1 MRTTSSIAVL
11 LALMLVSTA
20 LRAETL
26 TLSRVIAVAQAQ
38 SPDVRTAEARI
49 AVAEAQRDR
58 AVAQGLPSV
67 SWSAQVAP
75 GGQVTLPL
83 LSQDES
89 ALCTAGNLACSVG
102 AAPVGSA
109 RATTGADLR
118 WRVFDFGA
126 TDAFVLARDEAL
138 AAARM
143 RSQGTTLSATGRAV
157 KLFLA
162 VVADDELVR
171 VRERLAADRE
181 KQADV
186 VKARTAAGDTSPSD
200 VLQAAVAAA
209 AAAFDVEVAKTQ
221 ARVDRIALMGA
232 LGLDLDDAA
241 TGGTEGGPGGV
252 VVDGSLDVV
261 LTTPPGR
268 FDPAQHPD
276 VRAARLDEASARQ
289 SALQAERGH
298 LPTVEATASVGASLV
313 AITKPDANLT
323 PSAGVGLSMSW
334 PVLSFGI
341 DADVRAAAAS
351 RVVAERTLQ
360 ANIIAVAAEQQRA
373 KAQLVA
379 QEALVG
385 RATRLRASARNA
397 VDIVVGR
404 LEAGAARLPELLD
417 AQASLA
423 AAEATLV
430 QARAARAAAVVDVA
444 LAAGVIDT
452 GTFGG

>member
-1 MRTTSSIAVL
+1 MRHPAVFLCVL
-11 LALMLVSTA
+11 LTA
-20 LRAETL
+20 LSTTTARAETL
-26 TLSRVIAVAQAQ
+26 TLARVIALAQ
-38 SPDVRTAEARI
+38 SQAPEARTAEAQI

-67 SWSAQVAP
+67 SLSAQVAP
-75 GGQVTLPL
+75 GGQVTMPL

-126 TDAFVLARDEAL
+126 TDAFVAAREEAL
-138 AAARM
+138 AASRV
-143 RSQGTTLSATGRAV
+143 RSQGTTLTVVGRAV

-171 VRERLAADRE
+171 VRERLAADRQ
-181 KQADV
+181 KQAGV
-186 VKARTAAGDTSPSD
+186 VKARAAAGDTPPSD
-200 VLQAAVAAA
+200 VLQAEVAAE
-209 AAAFDVEVAKTQ
+209 AAAFDVEVARTQ
-221 ARVDRIALMGA
+221 ARVDRIALLGA
-232 LGLDLDDAA
+232 LGLDVEA
-241 TGGTEGGPGGV
+241 GGGHDV
-252 VVDGSLDVV
+252 VVDVVVEGGLDVV
-261 LTTPPGR
+261 LATPPER
-268 FDPAQHPD
+268 LDPTQHPD

-298 LPTVEATASVGASLV
+298 LPTVDATASVGASLV

-323 PSAGVGLSMSW
+323 PSAGVGLSLAW
-334 PVLSFGI
+334 PVLSFSV
-341 DADVRAAAAS
+341 DADARAAAAN
-351 RVVAERTLQ
+351 RVVAEKTLQ
-360 ANIIAVAAEQQRA
+360 ARTVAVAAEQRRA
-373 KAQLVA
+373 RAQLVA
-379 QEALVG
+379 QEALVV
-385 RATRLRASARNA
+385 RATRLRASAQNA
-397 VDIVVGR
+397 VDVVVGR

-430 QARAARAAAVVDVA
+430 QARAARAAAVVDIAVA
-444 LAAGVIDT
+444 SGVIDA

>member
-1 MRTTSSIAVL
+1 MRHPAVVLCML
-11 LALMLVSTA
+11 LAAWSSTA
-20 LRAETL
+20 RAETL
-26 TLSRVIAVAQAQ
+26 TLSRVIALAQAQ
-38 SPDVRTAEARI
+38 SPDARAAEAQI

-58 AVAQGLPSV
+58 AVAQGLPSL
-67 SWSAQVAP
+67 SLSAQVAP
-75 GGQVTLPL
+75 GGQVTMPL

-126 TDAFVLARDEAL
+126 TDAFVSAREEAL
-138 AAARM
+138 AASRV
-143 RSQGTTLSATGRAV
+143 RSQGTTLSVVGRAV
-157 KLFLA
+157 KVFLA
-162 VVADDELVR
+162 VVADDELVA
-171 VRERLAADRE
+171 VRARLAADRQR
-181 KQADV
+181 QADV
-186 VKARTAAGDTSPSD
+186 VKARAAAGDTSPSD
-200 VLQAAVAAA
+200 VLQAEVAAE

-221 ARVDRIALMGA
+221 ARVDRIALLGA
-232 LGLDLDDAA
+232 LGLDLEAS
-241 TGGTEGGPGGV
+241 GGADVVGDVVVEGG
-252 VVDGSLDVV
+252 LDVV
-261 LTTPPGR
+261 LATPPER
-268 FDPAQHPD
+268 LDPTQHPD
-276 VRAARLDEASARQ
+276 VRAARLDEASARL

-298 LPTVEATASVGASLV
+298 LPTVDATASVGASLV

-323 PSAGVGLSMSW
+323 PSAGVGLSLAW
-334 PVLSFGI
+334 PVLSFSV
-341 DADVRAAAAS
+341 DADARAAAAN
-351 RVVAERTLQ
+351 RVVAEKTLQ
-360 ANIIAVAAEQQRA
+360 ARTIAVAAEQQRA
-373 KAQLVA
+373 KAQLAA
-379 QEALVG
+379 QEALVV

-444 LAAGVIDT
+444 LAAGVVDT